1 MMNNLRRI
9 LRHLY
14 SGSVQNRLGYSRNS
28 KLLIIHADDVG
39 LSETE
44 NLASFEAMDKG
55 LVNSGSIMVPCSG
68 FSQIAEF
75 CRTRRKAD
83 LGVHLTLTSEWS
95 AFKWGPV
102 ISPDKVP
109 SLVDENGMFF
119 ESADLLVQNFSPED
133 IKTEL
138 TGQIEMA
145 LNAGIDLTH
154 IDSHMFTAFSHKDI
168 QNIYVELGEKYRL
181 PVLLSYEFST
191 GYKNKKDSLFVDHLY
206 YARPKHNVEDL
217 RAYYRQ
223 VLRSLKPGLNIILIH
238 PAYKNQEMDDIT
250 SNQPKYGSAWRQADF
265 DFFTG
270 NECRQM
276 IEEGDIQLVSWR
288 EIREALFR

>member
-1 MMNNLRRI
+1 M
-9 LRHLY
+9 
-14 SGSVQNRLGYSRNS
+14 
-28 KLLIIHADDVG
+28 
-39 LSETE
+39 
-44 NLASFEAMDKG
+44 
-55 LVNSGSIMVPCSG
+55 
-68 FSQIAEF
+68 
-75 CRTRRKAD
+75 
-83 LGVHLTLTSEWS
+83 
-95 AFKWGPV
+95 
-102 ISPDKVP
+102 
-109 SLVDENGMFF
+109 
-119 ESADLLVQNFSPED
+119 
-133 IKTEL
+133 
-138 TGQIEMA
+138 
-145 LNAGIDLTH
+145 
-154 IDSHMFTAFSHKDI
+154 
-168 QNIYVELGEKYRL
+168 
-181 PVLLSYEFST
+181 LLSYEFST